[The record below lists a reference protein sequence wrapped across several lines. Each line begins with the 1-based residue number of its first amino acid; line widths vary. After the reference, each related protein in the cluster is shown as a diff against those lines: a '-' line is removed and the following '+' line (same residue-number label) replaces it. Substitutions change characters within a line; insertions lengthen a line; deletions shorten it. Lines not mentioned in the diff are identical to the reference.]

1 MPSRYLLAD
10 IFVLPSRGAYET
22 WGLAINEAMH
32 LGLPCLVSD
41 VVGCQRDLVIPGKT
55 GWVFPA
61 DNLSALAATLST
73 ALRTTPEEM
82 QRFSQAATETMKGY
96 TYQQTSA
103 GLLEA
108 LASLPAD

>member
-1 MPSRYLLAD
+1 
-10 IFVLPSRGAYET
+10 
-22 WGLAINEAMH
+22 
-32 LGLPCLVSD
+32 VSD

-61 DNLSALAATLST
+61 ANCSALAAALST
-73 ALRTTPEEM
+73 AFRTTPEEM
-82 QRFSQAATETMKGY
+82 QRFSLAAIETMKGY

-108 LASLPAD
+108 LASLPAN